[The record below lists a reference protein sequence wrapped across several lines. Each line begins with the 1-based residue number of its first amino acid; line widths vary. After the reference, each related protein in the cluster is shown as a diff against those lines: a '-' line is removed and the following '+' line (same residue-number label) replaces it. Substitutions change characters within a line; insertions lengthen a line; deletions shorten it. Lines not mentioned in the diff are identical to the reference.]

1 MIRHNHASWLA
12 WLSISAP
19 LFTLSTAAHADDAT
33 PAAEGESGAPQKKM
47 DLSVPAMEQP
57 VQRTEY
63 VHNGFYFRFSVG
75 PGFSYLSLRNQETNR
90 SAGSGAFALASNL
103 MVGGS
108 PNPGFALGVGALT
121 NLHLGASF
129 DGDNAGGAFQATVGP
144 FFDAF
149 PDAKGPFHVGALV
162 GMSAMGLGD
171 DFTPANAVV
180 GGGVGAWLGWDIFV
194 APEWSAGLKWQ
205 LGGAYMVGDEAAAST
220 FNTNL
225 MLTILRH

>member
-1 MIRHNHASWLA
+1 MIPHKRISWLA
-12 WLSISAP
+12 LLSASAT
-19 LFTLSTAAHADDAT
+19 LCTLSTAAHADDDGAKDQDS
-33 PAAEGESGAPQKKM
+33 SGQNKM
-47 DLSVPAMEQP
+47 NLSVPPMEQP

-63 VHNGFYFRFSVG
+63 LHNGFYFRFAVG
-75 PGFSYLSLRNQETNR
+75 PGFSYTTLRNRGTDE

-103 MVGGS
+103 MVGAS

-129 DGDNAGGAFQATVGP
+129 DGENAGGAFQATVGP

-180 GGGVGAWLGWDIFV
+180 GGGVGAWLGWDFFV

-205 LGGAYMVGDEAAAST
+205 VGGAYMVGDETAASN

-225 MLTILRH
+225 MLTLLRH